1 MVQGSIRALTV
12 TTYNLF
18 SLGSTVDLARPR
30 TNVHFFLH
38 FFYFFLSRLPLGDHE
53 TPFSAPSNQLFLYTS
68 KLTTTLEV
76 EATTEIRELPEPWD
90 GKDLFLLIVTGIGFV
105 SLLVW
110 SLNFW
115 DGVQRDRNIK
125 ALQKVWR
132 ERNEA
137 RKREKENDE
146 KNHG

>member
-1 MVQGSIRALTV
+1 MYT
-12 TTYNLF
+12 
-18 SLGSTVDLARPR
+18 
-30 TNVHFFLH
+30 FFYP
-38 FFYFFLSRLPLGDHE
+38 FFYFFPKPLPLGDHE
-53 TPFSAPSNQLFLYTS
+53 TPFSAPSNQIFLYTTQP
-68 KLTTTLEV
+68 LTTLEV
-76 EATTEIRELPEPWD
+76 GATAEIRKLPEPWD

-105 SLLVW
+105 TLLVW

-115 DGVQRDRNIK
+115 DGVQRDRHIK

-137 RKREKENDE
+137 RKRERENDE

>member
-1 MVQGSIRALTV
+1 MYT
-12 TTYNLF
+12 
-18 SLGSTVDLARPR
+18 
-30 TNVHFFLH
+30 
-38 FFYFFLSRLPLGDHE
+38 FFYTFFIFFCHAYR
-53 TPFSAPSNQLFLYTS
+53 SAIMRRHLAPPRINFFLYTS

-105 SLLVW
+105 SLLIW
-110 SLNFW
+110 SMNFW

>member
-1 MVQGSIRALTV
+1 M
-12 TTYNLF
+12 
-18 SLGSTVDLARPR
+18 
-30 TNVHFFLH
+30 
-38 FFYFFLSRLPLGDHE
+38 
-53 TPFSAPSNQLFLYTS
+53 
-68 KLTTTLEV
+68 
-76 EATTEIRELPEPWD
+76 
-90 GKDLFLLIVTGIGFV
+90 
-105 SLLVW
+105 
-110 SLNFW
+110 NFW